1 MIYYYYY
8 AYSNNKKRRRRNMKK
23 KTRKKER
30 TKRNERV
37 FVNLMKQIHLEEVC
51 YKILILNLYGRWKVQ
66 EVVFFF

>member
-1 MIYYYYY
+1 
-8 AYSNNKKRRRRNMKK
+8 MKK

-30 TKRNERV
+30 KNETKRNERV